1 MMKKIIL
8 SMVLLCSFG
17 FAENLQSY
25 NTSKAQAEHFVN
37 LSREAVAKNNLTLA
51 RAYAKKAIQ
60 ADAYNKK
67 AWESYDD
74 VIQRLAD
81 EGMIDEF
88 GAKADE
94 SEVSAPKPTGG
105 AQFEGC

>member
-1 MMKKIIL
+1 MKKIIL
-8 SMVLLCSFG
+8 SAILLCG
-17 FAENLQSY
+17 FSWAENLQSY
-25 NTSKAQAEHFVN
+25 DNAKAEAKHFIE
-37 LSREAVAKNNLTLA
+37 LSRQAVEKNNLTLA

-74 VIQRLAD
+74 IIQRLAD

>member
-1 MMKKIIL
+1 MKKIIL
-8 SMVLLCSFG
+8 SAILLCGFC
-17 FAENLQSY
+17 FAENLQNY
-25 NTSKAQAEHFVN
+25 NSQKAGAEHFVN
-37 LSREAVAKNNLTLA
+37 LSREQVSKNNLTLA
-51 RAYAKKAIQ
+51 KAYAKKAVQ
-60 ADAYNKK
+60 ADPFNKK

-81 EGMIDEF
+81 EGLIDEF

-94 SEVSAPKPTGG
+94 SEVSAPKPSGG

>member
-1 MMKKIIL
+1 MKKIIL
-8 SMVLLCSFG
+8 IAILLCGFG
-17 FAENLQSY
+17 WAENLQSY
-25 NTSKAQAEHFVN
+25 NISKAQAEHFVQ
-37 LSREAVAKNNLTLA
+37 LSREQVGKNNLTLA

-60 ADAYNKK
+60 ADAFNKK
-67 AWESYDD
+67 AWENYDD
-74 VIQRLAD
+74 IIQRLAD

-94 SEVSAPKPTGG
+94 SEMSAPKPSGG

>member
-1 MMKKIIL
+1 MKKIVLITI
-8 SMVLLCSFG
+8 LLCGWAFG
-17 FAENLQSY
+17 ENLQNY
-25 NTSKAQAEHFVN
+25 DTSKQEATHFIN
-37 LSREAVAKNNLTLA
+37 LSREQVSKNNLTLA

-60 ADAYNKK
+60 ADAFNKK
-67 AWESYDD
+67 AWENYDD
-74 VIQRLAD
+74 IIQRLAD

-94 SEVSAPKPTGG
+94 SEMSAPKPTGG